1 MKMTQ
6 YVNQSEVAP
15 HGHYAPQVNYG
26 QIQVSKNLLD
36 KQPMPD
42 IDVGGKWTS
51 AIPGAV
57 SSFGAGIIKGMQ
69 ANAKE
74 EGDKRKEAI
83 TQAENE
89 FARKVREETARHAQS
104 GGSLTVFEN
113 KIRTL
118 GDQYLP
124 LIGADK
130 VAEISSKHTSG
141 YLSLAEQGRKTVQTN
156 ALNNYYQGIKDYRA
170 EHPESITLTD
180 EEIGNSLLRVKSK
193 ATAAMDFNNNYKI
206 TGIDSYKQLA
216 IDELA
221 ANIEPQLAE
230 RTKGMKNEEITQE
243 WMQKQ
248 RQDLYRQAIDV
259 GFTSDIAGV
268 AIDRVFT
275 SSWANTIA
283 EGNSKWDK
291 LTKEQRDTQADI
303 IISGHKLDVLTGN
316 PVNARLYSVLGPQG
330 YAEMFKTYMQEDET
344 ASTTAKNAMVETLN
358 SLSDSSKALTESQID
373 SISNHARLSGV
384 LVKVANRK
392 LTNGDGVANKYDAA
406 LVENTTRVVNNTTK
420 NVDYTK
426 PKEAEIALKNLSSLD
441 IEALRNKA
449 IFMSRSEIPEMAAQG
464 RRLMVLTEANEAGR
478 IAAKLSLPTYNVS
491 ASGYMKL
498 MGSSAKERLRL
509 DPNTGEF
516 FLTKPQG
523 FMQSGAQFIDNFTG
537 LYDTYLKDTNNFINS
552 NTDSMSIKKQI
563 ANLLGIKEETKED
576 ADFTEMARQNDINW
590 QNAEKEYKY
599 GNEVGTLVSD
609 QVAEEQGY
617 YDLLDAPK
625 DVYNFL
631 KNAPTNIGRGVNK
644 ALGNVPEGY
653 YEWKDSLPENLQ
665 NTSDYDL
672 KGFYKKYGAADVEQG
687 QHLTDEFKKPN
698 HITFSKESKYYKEGM
713 WAGEWTEDS
722 FNIPEDTP
730 EKKVEELKKYFE
742 SGAEP
747 GYKLK
752 MGDKVLVD
760 SEPAYITEHRLPEGE
775 EERKQYAEAGT
786 KYLDIAA
793 AKYNVNPNFLKGL
806 AKAESDYGRSKKLK
820 SETEVK
826 GYMQIT
832 GETWNTWKPE
842 EFTDHTGED
851 FFDPEKQVE
860 VATRFA
866 QHLQDKYKGDYAKA
880 AAAYNAGEG
889 VVDEAV
895 KDAKLSGQPDD
906 WKNPYRL
913 AKYIN
918 YAKDPLKKAREIN
931 RQINV
936 VSAEMKRLNKPI
948 LASASVS
955 TTTPVANASVVDI
968 EDYVDT
974 VANKEPADIMKAG
987 VYNLYYQ
994 DADKVDKL
1002 FKEKS
1007 DILKKLGI
1015 DKDAIKFKIIDNVDT
1030 RKGNN
1035 PKLVKELEDI
1045 VKQAEDWLDI
1055 DPEHDVEYKNGNLI
1069 LKLHK

>member
-1 MKMTQ
+1 MKMAQ
-6 YVNQSEVAP
+6 YVNQSETVA
-15 HGHYAPQVNYG
+15 HGINAPVVNYG

-36 KQPMPD
+36 RQPVPD
-42 IDVGGKWTS
+42 IDVGGRFVD
-51 AIPGAV
+51 ALPGAV
-57 SSFGAGIIKGMQ
+57 SSFGSGLISGMR

-74 EGDKRKEAI
+74 TKVDTTA
-83 TQAENE
+83 AENE

-104 GGSLTVFEN
+104 GDSLTVYEN
-113 KIRTL
+113 NIRTL

-130 VAEISSKHTSG
+130 VAEISSKHSSG
-141 YLSLAEQGRKTVQTN
+141 YLSLAEQGRKTTQTN
-156 ALNNYYQGIKDYRA
+156 ALNNYNQGIKDYRA
-170 EHPESITLTD
+170 THPESITLTD
-180 EEIGNSLLRVKSK
+180 EEIGNSLLRVKSR

-230 RTKGMKNEEITQE
+230 RTKGKKNEEITQE
-243 WMQKQ
+243 WMQQQ

-316 PVNARLYSVLGPQG
+316 PVNARLYSILGPQG
-330 YAEMFKTYMQEDET
+330 YAEMFKTYAQEDEN
-344 ASTTAKNAMVETLN
+344 ASTTAKNAIVETLN
-358 SLSDSSKALTESQID
+358 SLADSNKALTESQID

-384 LVKVANRK
+384 LVKIANRK

-420 NVDYTK
+420 NADYTN
-426 PKEAEIALKNLSSLD
+426 PKEAEIVLKNLSSLD

-491 ASGYMKL
+491 ATGYMKL
-498 MGSSAKERLRL
+498 MDSSARERLRL

-516 FLTKPQG
+516 FLASPQG
-523 FMQSGAQFIDNFTG
+523 LMQNSAQFVDNFTG
-537 LYDTYLKDTNNFINS
+537 LYETYLKDTNNFINN
-552 NTDSMSIKKQI
+552 NTDSMSVKKQI

-590 QNAEKEYKY
+590 TNAENEYKY
-599 GNEVGTLVSD
+599 GNQIGTFVSD

-617 YDLLDAPK
+617 YDLADAPK
-625 DVYNFL
+625 DIYNFL
-631 KNAPTNIGRGVNK
+631 KNAPTNIGRGINK
-644 ALGNVPEGY
+644 ALGNIPEGY

-665 NTSDYDL
+665 NTRDYDL
-672 KGFYKKYGAADVEQG
+672 KGFYDKYGAEAIEQG
-687 QHLTDEFKKPN
+687 RHLTDEFKKPN

-713 WAGEWTEDS
+713 WAGEWKEDS

-760 SEPAYITEHRLPEGE
+760 SKPVATATATVSSSEPIVGASISYQEPKQSLKFSDINWSPDMEMYSEIMESIESGGKADAVSKKGARGLMQLMPDTYKDVAKRWNLPADGINDPELN
-775 EERKQYAEAGT
+775 KIAGT
-786 KYLDIAA
+786 LYLQEMLE
-793 AKYNVNPNFLKGL
+793 KYNGDLE
-806 AKAESDYGRSKKLK
+806 KA
-820 SETEVK
+820 V
-826 GYMQIT
+826 
-832 GETWNTWKPE
+832 
-842 EFTDHTGED
+842 
-851 FFDPEKQVE
+851 
-860 VATRFA
+860 
-866 QHLQDKYKGDYAKA
+866 
-880 AAAYNAGEG
+880 AAYNWGPTAL
-889 VVDEAV
+889 D
-895 KDAKLSGQPDD
+895 
-906 WKNPYRL
+906 KNIK
-913 AKYIN
+913 KYGGSWRKHLPEETRN
-918 YAKDPLKKAREIN
+918 H
-931 RQINV
+931 
-936 VSAEMKRLNKPI
+936 VSKFLNK
-948 LASASVS
+948 L
-955 TTTPVANASVVDI
+955 
-968 EDYVDT
+968 
-974 VANKEPADIMKAG
+974 
-987 VYNLYYQ
+987 YNG
-994 DADKVDKL
+994 A
-1002 FKEKS
+1002 
-1007 DILKKLGI
+1007 
-1015 DKDAIKFKIIDNVDT
+1015 
-1030 RKGNN
+1030 
-1035 PKLVKELEDI
+1035 
-1045 VKQAEDWLDI
+1045 W
-1055 DPEHDVEYKNGNLI
+1055 
-1069 LKLHK
+1069 

>member
-1 MKMTQ
+1 MKMAQ
-6 YVNQSEVAP
+6 YVNRSETVTHGINAP
-15 HGHYAPQVNYG
+15 VVNYG

-36 KQPMPD
+36 RQPVPD
-42 IDVGGKWTS
+42 IDVGGRFVD
-51 AIPGAV
+51 ALPGAV
-57 SSFGAGIIKGMQ
+57 SSFSSGLISGMR

-74 EGDKRKEAI
+74 TKTDTTA
-83 TQAENE
+83 AENE

-104 GGSLTVFEN
+104 GGSLTVYEN
-113 KIRTL
+113 NIRTL

-130 VAEISSKHTSG
+130 VAEISSKHSSG
-141 YLSLAEQGRKTVQTN
+141 YLSLAEQGRKTTQTN
-156 ALNNYYQGIKDYRA
+156 ALNNYNEGIKKYRV

-180 EEIGNSLLRVKSK
+180 EEIGNSLLRAKSR

-243 WMQKQ
+243 WMQQQ

-344 ASTTAKNAMVETLN
+344 ASTTAKDAMVETLN
-358 SLSDSSKALTESQID
+358 SLADSNKVLTESQID

-420 NVDYTK
+420 NADYTN
-426 PKEAEIALKNLSSLD
+426 PKEAEIVLKNLSSLD

-491 ASGYMKL
+491 ATGYMKL
-498 MGSSAKERLRL
+498 MDSSARERLRL

-516 FLTKPQG
+516 FLASPQG
-523 FMQSGAQFIDNFTG
+523 LMQNSAQFVDNFTG
-537 LYDTYLKDTNNFINS
+537 LYETYLKDTNNFINN
-552 NTDSMSIKKQI
+552 NTDSMSVKKQI

-576 ADFTEMARQNDINW
+576 TDFTEMARQNDINW
-590 QNAEKEYKY
+590 QNAE
-599 GNEVGTLVSD
+599 GANQIGTFVSD

-617 YDLLDAPK
+617 YDLTDAPK
-625 DVYNFL
+625 DIYNFL
-631 KNAPTNIGRGVNK
+631 KNAPTNIGRGINK
-644 ALGNVPEGY
+644 ALGNIPEGY

-665 NTSDYDL
+665 NTRDYDL
-672 KGFYKKYGAADVEQG
+672 KGFYDKYGAEAIEQG

-713 WAGEWTEDS
+713 WAGEWKEDS

-760 SEPAYITEHRLPEGE
+760 SKP
-775 EERKQYAEAGT
+775 AGT
-786 KYLDIAA
+786 ATATVSNSETIAGASISYKEPKQTLKFSDINWSPDMEMYSEIMESIESGGKADAVSKKGARGLMQLMPDTYKDVAKRWNLPADGINDPELNKIAGTLYLQEMLE
-793 AKYNVNPNFLKGL
+793 KYNGDLE
-806 AKAESDYGRSKKLK
+806 KA
-820 SETEVK
+820 V
-826 GYMQIT
+826 
-832 GETWNTWKPE
+832 
-842 EFTDHTGED
+842 
-851 FFDPEKQVE
+851 
-860 VATRFA
+860 
-866 QHLQDKYKGDYAKA
+866 
-880 AAAYNAGEG
+880 AAYNWGPTAL
-889 VVDEAV
+889 D
-895 KDAKLSGQPDD
+895 
-906 WKNPYRL
+906 KNIK
-913 AKYIN
+913 KYGGN
-918 YAKDPLKKAREIN
+918 WRRHLPEETRN
-931 RQINV
+931 H
-936 VSAEMKRLNKPI
+936 VSKFLNK
-948 LASASVS
+948 L
-955 TTTPVANASVVDI
+955 
-968 EDYVDT
+968 
-974 VANKEPADIMKAG
+974 
-987 VYNLYYQ
+987 YNG
-994 DADKVDKL
+994 A
-1002 FKEKS
+1002 
-1007 DILKKLGI
+1007 
-1015 DKDAIKFKIIDNVDT
+1015 
-1030 RKGNN
+1030 
-1035 PKLVKELEDI
+1035 
-1045 VKQAEDWLDI
+1045 W
-1055 DPEHDVEYKNGNLI
+1055 
-1069 LKLHK
+1069 